1 MFRLFRDLYKRPS
14 IDWSAQ
20 ALDWIRSI
28 VLLRSLYY
36 IARTRTLL
44 DQVVRISDRVE
55 ELQDNDHGGGIFGFL
70 ESLAISS

>member
-36 IARTRTLL
+36 IARTLL
-44 DQVVRISDRVE
+44 DQVVRISDRVGG
-55 ELQDNDHGGGIFGFL
+55 LQDNGHGGGIFGFL